1 MNDVRACVRSC
12 SGLSAPHGSRVSCN
26 RQNPP
31 RVEKADGHAA
41 SPEWP
46 RATRGLA
53 RVSPGFLRR
62 APGVTFQGLGWFL
75 RSRPL
80 EIQGDAVDRPGV
92 SASGF
97 QAARVGSIRV
107 RFATVSRDGR
117 IRETDDNVLDRQGIH
132 PAPSGSAT
140 KVRGPGPL
148 HRPRGERERHPV
160 TTRSR
165 PVRSDRAAQPLKRG
179 LVQR

>member
-1 MNDVRACVRSC
+1 MATER
-12 SGLSAPHGSRVSCN
+12 
-26 RQNPP
+26 
-31 RVEKADGHAA
+31 HAR
-41 SPEWP
+41 WP
-46 RATRGLA
+46 SVTGGLA

-62 APGVTFQGLGWFL
+62 ASGVTFQGLDWFL

-80 EIQGDAVDRPGV
+80 VVQGAAVGRPGV
-92 SASGF
+92 SAGGF

-107 RFATVSRDGR
+107 GFATVSRDGR
-117 IRETDDNVLDRQGIH
+117 IRETNDYVLDRQGIH
-132 PAPSGSAT
+132 PAPSGFAT
-140 KVRGPGPL
+140 KVRGRGPL